1 MKRIKLLWNKLI
13 SIFDIMNR
21 KININVR
28 MFSGSSVPVGSKIGR
43 VLINSVD
50 SRNISKAIRV
60 AVSKGSTQTIKI
72 SDSTKEA
79 LEKAKAY

>member
-28 MFSGSSVPVGSKIGR
+28 NFSGSSVPVGSKIGR